1 MQHGCGIFVAV
12 FVHETHYARGFEI
25 ARQRSRGSQTP
36 RIVEGR
42 GEKELRQGAAGERE
56 VRVALSPIPQPL
68 RVPRWWWCRPSARRP
83 APPGGVRPSP
93 LSPPPGW
100 RQPGRQAVPR
110 RRARPAGPA
119 GPARRARVSLSERAG
134 RSERTAAA
142 PRLASSSSST
152 PTAPRPRTAR
162 FELTPASGTREWLG
176 RVTAVTLSRVS
187 WQ

>member
-1 MQHGCGIFVAV
+1 MVAV

-42 GEKELRQGAAGERE
+42 GDKELREGAAGERE
-56 VRVALSPIPQPL
+56 VRVALSPIP
-68 RVPRWWWCRPSARRP
+68 RPPASARATVVVVQAIRWAAGAARRCPCLPALPALP
-83 APPGGVRPSP
+83 APWPASAG
-93 LSPPPGW
+93 
-100 RQPGRQAVPR
+100 PGRQAVPR
-110 RRARPAGPA
+110 RRAR
-119 GPARRARVSLSERAG
+119 PARRARVSLSERAG
-134 RSERTAAA
+134 RSVRTAAA

-162 FELTPASGTREWLG
+162 FQLTPASGTREWLG
-176 RVTAVTLSRVS
+176 RVTAVTLSPVS